1 MSPRTIA
8 AAKSLGPYILLTDLS
23 FFEVKRIEPCT
34 SLLEASGTVSQTTS
48 RHLKLPWMEG

>member
-8 AAKSLGPYILLTDLS
+8 AAKSLGPYILLTDFS